1 MSLSFDAAWQQ
12 LIGSP
17 LFGLALTLLAFKA
30 GQFVYQKSSRSPLL
44 QPVLV
49 GLLLVIASLHLL
61 NIQFEQYFSSA
72 ALLNA
77 LLGPCIVALAIPLY
91 ANLKSIRQTLV
102 PLVLTLVIG
111 SIVAVGSALLI
122 AYYAN
127 ADLQTLQSLWPKSIT
142 TAIAI
147 IISEN
152 IGGIAALTA
161 AIVMITGVV
170 GAIIGPSMMNMMGV
184 KDPAVRGVSL
194 GINAHAVGTIAALE
208 ESQQTGAFS
217 ALAMSLMGIAH
228 AVIIPIL
235 LA

>member
-1 MSLSFDAAWQQ
+1 MTLSFNQAWQQ

-17 LFGLALTLLAFKA
+17 LFGLAITLLAFKI
-30 GQFVYQKSSRSPLL
+30 GQLIYKKSSANPLL

-49 GLLLVIASLHLL
+49 GLLLVIASLQLFD
-61 NIQFEQYFSSA
+61 IKFEQYFSSA
-72 ALLNA
+72 TLLNA

-91 ANLKSIRQTLV
+91 ANLQSIRQTLIPIV
-102 PLVLTLVIG
+102 FSLIIG

-122 AYYAN
+122 AYYAG
-127 ADLQTLQSLWPKSIT
+127 ADQQTLQSLWPKSIT

-147 IISEN
+147 IVSDN

-161 AIVMITGVV
+161 AIVMVTGVL
-170 GAIIGPSMMNMMGV
+170 GAIIGPILMNLMGIH
-184 KDPAVRGVSL
+184 DPAVRGVSL

-208 ESQQTGAFS
+208 ESRQTGAFS

-228 AVIIPIL
+228 ALIIPIL